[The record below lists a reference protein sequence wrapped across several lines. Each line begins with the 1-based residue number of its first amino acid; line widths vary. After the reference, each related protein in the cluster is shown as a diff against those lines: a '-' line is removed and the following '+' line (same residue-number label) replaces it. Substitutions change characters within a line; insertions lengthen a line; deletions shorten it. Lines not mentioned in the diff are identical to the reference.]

1 MNGNVLCNRGK
12 RGQWEQEKH
21 GLAETESGKQ
31 RESVCGRYS
40 ARSGDWS
47 EGVALGAV

>member
-21 GLAETESGKQ
+21 GLAETELGKQ
-31 RESVCGRYS
+31 RERECVG
-40 ARSGDWS
+40 ATQL
-47 EGVALGAV
+47 GVET